1 MDAFLG
7 LLNSY
12 SIIIPIATVMII
24 AFTKAIIKI
33 FNMGIMFKSNTVTRD
48 ELKEF
53 EDSIRQDMRG
63 YAVQIQKLVTTSS
76 LTVINDRLKEVD
88 EVKKSAIEMK
98 IMKTELQAEMKN
110 AIEKCNDAAALQGE
124 VRNLSTRVQRLEYN
138 QQQSNIIS
146 GNDRRSL

>member
-88 EVKKSAIEMK
+88 EVKKSATEMK

-138 QQQSNIIS
+138 QQQSNITS

>member
-88 EVKKSAIEMK
+88 EVKKSATEMK

-110 AIEKCNDAAALQGE
+110 AESDKSDS
-124 VRNLSTRVQRLEYN
+124 STTDKPINSTPTKRGR
-138 QQQSNIIS
+138 QSAKTQK
-146 GNDRRSL
+146 